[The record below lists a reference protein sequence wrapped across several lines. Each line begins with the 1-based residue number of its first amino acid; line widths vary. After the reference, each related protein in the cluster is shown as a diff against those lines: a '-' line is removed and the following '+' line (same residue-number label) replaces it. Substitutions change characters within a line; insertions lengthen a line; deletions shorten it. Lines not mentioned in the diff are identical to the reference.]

1 MKDLLI
7 SENDLEGGVRRKMKK
22 EGSGRKEEASE
33 RKRQRERPSNCYF
46 VPSWLQWPSRFRP
59 D

>member
-22 EGSGRKEEASE
+22 EGSGRKEGASE
-33 RKRQRERPSNCYF
+33 RKRQRERETF
-46 VPSWLQWPSRFRP
+46 
-59 D
+59 